1 MLTLEPE
8 SEAAISLEILSNKG
22 IIPLTAFSNFIATQI
37 SSSKEQTIAQVHE
50 HLGTSAKGMVEEVGG
65 ILNLKICFI
74 QRFLQ
79 VSRTTCKNFL
89 NLEYVRIF
97 LNNKYLLKIIS
108 I

>member
-1 MLTLEPE
+1 MEPE

-22 IIPLTAFSNFIATQI
+22 TIPLTAFSNFIATQI

-50 HLGTSAKGMVEEVGG
+50 HLGTLAKGMVKEVGG

-79 VSRTTCKNFL
+79 LSRTACRNFL
-89 NLEYVRIF
+89 NLGY
-97 LNNKYLLKIIS
+97 LKILF
-108 I
+108 